1 MRNLKDILY
10 GVALEA
16 VTGSTDIQ
24 ISGITTD
31 SRLVDSNTIFVAI
44 RGTNTDGHNYIDQVI
59 EKGVKVILC
68 EEFNPN
74 SSSEVCFL
82 QVSNARKA
90 LGILASNFYD
100 NPSKQLKLVGITGTN
115 GKTTTTTIL
124 YDLFKKLG
132 YKVGLLST
140 IQNLINDKVYESTHT
155 TPDPVSLNKL
165 LAEMVESGCTHA
177 FMEVSSHSIDQ
188 DRIAGLAFEG
198 AVFTNISHDH
208 LDYHK
213 TFLDYINAKKKF
225 FDNLPSNAF
234 ALINTDDKRDA
245 VMVQNT
251 KANVFSFGLRSL
263 SDFYLR
269 VVENSFDGMILDIAN
284 TEVHCLMVGKFNAY
298 NFLAAYGVAM
308 LLGEEKMNVLSKLSL
323 LKGAEGRFEYFIS
336 EVDKLVGIVDYAH
349 TPDALKNVIST
360 INEIRNG
367 SESLITV
374 VGCGGNRDKEKRPLM
389 ALIASELS
397 SKVIL
402 TSDNPRNEDPKD
414 ILAQMRNGV
423 SPEHSRKVMVVEDR
437 LEAIRIA
444 TNMAQANDIILLA
457 GKGHEKYQ
465 EINGVKY
472 PFDDKEQLSITF
484 KEMGR

>member
-1 MRNLKDILY
+1 MRNVKDILY
-10 GVALEA
+10 GVSLES
-16 VTGSTDIQ
+16 VTGTTDHQ
-24 ISGITTD
+24 ILSITTD
-31 SRLVDSNTIFVAI
+31 SRLANENSIFVAI
-44 RGTNTDGHNYIDQVI
+44 RGTSADGHDFIKQVI
-59 EKGVKVILC
+59 EKGTKVILC
-68 EEFNPN
+68 EEFEAELAKNTTFLVVGN
-74 SSSEVCFL
+74 S
-82 QVSNARKA
+82 RKA
-90 LGILASNFYD
+90 LGILASNFYE
-100 NPSKQLKLVGITGTN
+100 NPSQKLKLVGVTGTN

-124 YDLFKKLG
+124 YNLFKKLG

-140 IQNLINDKVYESTHT
+140 IQNLIDGKIYHSTHT

-165 LAEMVESGCTHA
+165 LSEMVEAGCSHA

-188 DRIAGLAFEG
+188 DRIAGLKFEG
-198 AVFTNISHDH
+198 GVFTNISHDH

-225 FDNLPSNAF
+225 FDHLPTNAF
-234 ALINTDDKRDA
+234 ALTNTDDKRGA

-251 KANVFSFGLRSL
+251 KANVFTYGLRSL

-269 VVENSFDGMILDIAN
+269 IVENSFEGMILDIAN
-284 TEVHCLMVGKFNAY
+284 TEVHSQMVGKFNAY
-298 NFLAAYGVAM
+298 NFLAAYAVAM
-308 LLGEEKMNVLSKLSL
+308 LLGEEKLNVLSKLSL

-336 EVDKLVGIVDYAH
+336 EVDKLVGIIDYAH
-349 TPDALKNVIST
+349 TPDALKNVLST

-367 SESLITV
+367 NESLITV

-414 ILAQMRNGV
+414 ILLQMKKGV

-437 LEAIRIA
+437 HEAIRIA
-444 TNMAQANDIILLA
+444 TNMAHANDIILLA

-465 EINGVKY
+465 EINGIKY
-472 PFDDKEQLSITF
+472 PFDDREQLSITF